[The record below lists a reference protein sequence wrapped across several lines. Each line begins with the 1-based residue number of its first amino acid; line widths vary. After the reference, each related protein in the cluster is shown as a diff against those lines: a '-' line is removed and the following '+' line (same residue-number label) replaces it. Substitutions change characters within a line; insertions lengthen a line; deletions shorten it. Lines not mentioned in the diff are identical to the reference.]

1 MIGTVTQNNFFVS
14 YDNTNR
20 YNIFLKKQVVNYGHA
35 LKEKISNH
43 NKVVINS
50 KLNNI
55 ATRIQKRI
63 NRANLSSDDL
73 SRYPKELDNLLKED
87 SGSQKEN
94 IRNFFKCCIFL
105 SKHNTEKSTKNN
117 YFYFTN
123 KTHSLRML
131 SKMDCLY
138 SNIPE
143 ITEEKLNV
151 VLSDIL
157 LHIDY
162 FREDQSIEI
171 EKKTESYVVERKKEN
186 IYSYNKF
193 KFLYSSEELSVTE
206 KMVEEDTYALK
217 ILNSEDSK
225 KSVISVARMLHYY
238 LKKNLSSIRKQ
249 NDFFET
255 YKFCMQNR
263 IGTYPIFKIK
273 NHSFKDILEIFK
285 KNEDHIILLSLIW
298 PIFIEGNGTGSD
310 IKK

>member
-20 YNIFLKKQVVNYGHA
+20 YDIFLKKQVVNYGHA

-171 EKKTESYVVERKKEN
+171 EKKRK
-186 IYSYNKF
+186 
-193 KFLYSSEELSVTE
+193 
-206 KMVEEDTYALK
+206 
-217 ILNSEDSK
+217 
-225 KSVISVARMLHYY
+225 R
-238 LKKNLSSIRKQ
+238 Q
-249 NDFFET
+249 NHT
-255 YKFCMQNR
+255 
-263 IGTYPIFKIK
+263 
-273 NHSFKDILEIFK
+273 L
-285 KNEDHIILLSLIW
+285 
-298 PIFIEGNGTGSD
+298 
-310 IKK
+310 